1 MAAEVASPP
10 AHGPG
15 LAGCRSKGRQ
25 TTTSNQTRRSE
36 QPSGLGSSQRQ
47 RRLPPPLASPTSS
60 RPGMF
65 NMRERAKWDAWEA
78 VKDKSKEAMNDYTT
92 KVKQLQEEA
101 AAAGSYSQRRTL
113 CAILL

>member
-1 MAAEVASPP
+1 MDSFFFLNAILYGLFKQATVGVANT
-10 AHGPG
+10 A
-15 LAGCRSKGRQ
+15 
-25 TTTSNQTRRSE
+25 
-36 QPSGLGSSQRQ
+36 
-47 RRLPPPLASPTSS
+47 